1 VNPKD
6 TIDPQPEDGPRV
18 GAFTHDGADY
28 VVFSLPAEPAVALP
42 LSAREREVL
51 AALLAGH
58 TNARIAAD
66 LGTSAR
72 TVANQVASIFR
83 KLGVSSRAALAVR
96 VGVVGSEGESA
107 K

>member
-1 VNPKD
+1 MSPAD
-6 TIDPQPEDGPRV
+6 TRDPPPEGGPRV

-28 VVFSLPAEPAVALP
+28 VVFSLPAEPSAASP

-51 AALLAGH
+51 AALLAGRS
-58 TNARIAAD
+58 NAQIAAE
-66 LGTSAR
+66 LGTASR

-83 KLGVSSRAALAVR
+83 KLGVSSRAELAAR
-96 VGVVGSEGESA
+96 VGESA